1 MSILVVLLT
10 ACTPVLTSPDGGST
24 EPWVAPENSWP
35 MGAPPT
41 DLVAEGFD
49 VGEVIPDFRMPDQ
62 YGAEVSLWQFY
73 GHAVIV
79 DVSTMWCGPCQQLA
93 GGVQAIADAWRDE
106 GLVYL
111 SVFPQNVR
119 REVPTQDNL
128 VEWGE
133 AFDIAEPLLSD
144 AEGWSYGIVPLAGG
158 DGGFPGIVLVDEDMR
173 VVTRISPP
181 TDGAIE
187 EALDEHL

>member
-10 ACTPVLTSPDGGST
+10 ACTPVLTSPDGGNV
-24 EPWVAPENSWP
+24 EPWVAPENTWP
-35 MGAPPT
+35 LGTPPS
-41 DLVAEGFD
+41 DLVGEGFD
-49 VGEVIPDFRMPDQ
+49 PGEVIPDFRMLDQ

-73 GHAVIV
+73 GHVVVV

-93 GGVQAIADAWRDE
+93 EEVQELADSWRDE

-111 SVFPQNVR
+111 SIFPENVQN
-119 REVPTQDNL
+119 EVPTQDDL

-133 AFDIAEPLLSD
+133 AFGIAEPLLSD
-144 AEGWSYGIVPLAGG
+144 STGWSYRVVPDSA
-158 DGGFPGIVLVDEDMR
+158 FPGVLLVDEDMR

-181 TDGAIE
+181 EHTAIE
-187 EALDEHL
+187 AALDDVL